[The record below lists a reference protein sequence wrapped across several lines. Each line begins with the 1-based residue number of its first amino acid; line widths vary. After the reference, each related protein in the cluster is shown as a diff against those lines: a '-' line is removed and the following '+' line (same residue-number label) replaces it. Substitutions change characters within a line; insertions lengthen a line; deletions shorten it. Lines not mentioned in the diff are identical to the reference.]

1 MCRDWEFKYK
11 TVGPTPTVEESRD
24 VIFAAWAKMNR
35 DEHEIKRL
43 NDMLL
48 GCYRVYAN
56 TAEHAKW
63 HVLSFEEWLWVGNH
77 DSTPMPQ
84 PAMDAQRA
92 EIERL
97 TAALATAEAERDAA
111 KRKIRMALAELQ
123 SEVDRDTEYDSAY
136 IDEAHAI
143 LYNALTPEERA
154 AAPVYDWEPL
164 PAAAPAVD
172 DEPVGDDDDEPYD
185 VTGAV
190 EYARGH
196 VADALVS
203 ASNGNYERAFGH
215 LNAALTAAFNSI
227 EALITKGETR

>member
-1 MCRDWEFKYK
+1 MSEILDHFNRKIETTRKY
-11 TVGPTPTVEESRD
+11 
-24 VIFAAWAKMNR
+24 NR
-35 DEHEIKRL
+35 QNGNGGFFDKPVNLSVTE
-43 NDMLL
+43 
-48 GCYRVYAN
+48 
-56 TAEHAKW
+56 AEA
-63 HVLSFEEWLWVGNH
+63 L
-77 DSTPMPQ
+77 Q
-84 PAMDAQRA
+84 A

>member
-1 MCRDWEFKYK
+1 MSLATFLDQEAEKSDSATKAGATIFPVVMSASKARQIA
-11 TVGPTPTVEESRD
+11 EELR
-24 VIFAAWAKMNR
+24 AK
-35 DEHEIKRL
+35 DKEIEYQR
-43 NDMLL
+43 
-48 GCYRVYAN
+48 GERE
-56 TAEHAKW
+56 TA
-63 HVLSFEEWLWVGNH
+63 
-77 DSTPMPQ
+77 Q
-84 PAMDAQRA
+84 A

-97 TAALATAEAERDAA
+97 TDALATAEAERDAA
-111 KRKIRMALAELQ
+111 YAVAKVLVKSEGSINVGGTKIAMTGVGYLVSNLSGAGTYEEHQFDAAWQ
-123 SEVDRDTEYDSAY
+123 SFCA
-136 IDEAHAI
+136 
-143 LYNALTPEERA
+143 NALRRRA
-154 AAPVYDWEPL
+154 PL